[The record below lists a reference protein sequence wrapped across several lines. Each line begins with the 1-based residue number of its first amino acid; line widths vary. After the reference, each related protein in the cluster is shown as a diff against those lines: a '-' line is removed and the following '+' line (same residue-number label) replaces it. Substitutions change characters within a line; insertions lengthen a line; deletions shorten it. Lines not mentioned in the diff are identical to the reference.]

1 MTLFALKNIL
11 DIKLR
16 FDVLHTLLFLISFI
30 LIVFFVGKAFI
41 FEKDWMRF
49 FLENPSKRGLF
60 PSDSSTWFSMF
71 VYLGVQ
77 WWSCY
82 LFDGGGAETS
92 RFTAVKTSK
101 DATKAALT
109 PILLSSIISFFM
121 GIHVIALLGYVP
133 ADQGGELSYVSS
145 LFQILP
151 SFVTDLVFLG
161 FFAMFITTAES
172 LLNWGASFLV
182 IDAWVGWFK
191 KQSSTKISMLT
202 MVLLS
207 GFSIAVALNVK
218 DLQQLIKITFSI
230 SAGVAPV
237 FILRW
242 VWFRINAWSQLSAM
256 LSSGVYMLL
265 YPWFHS
271 RGPWSVYPMEEARI
285 VWVTLLTSITWIGV
299 TLLTKNQSDT
309 IKAKMISLIHPALF
323 IKRLTLSLMLGVLF
337 TTLIFI
343 GWWFILN

>member
-1 MTLFALKNIL
+1 
-11 DIKLR
+11 
-16 FDVLHTLLFLISFI
+16 
-30 LIVFFVGKAFI
+30 
-41 FEKDWMRF
+41 
-49 FLENPSKRGLF
+49 
-60 PSDSSTWFSMF
+60 
-71 VYLGVQ
+71 
-77 WWSCY
+77 
-82 LFDGGGAETS
+82 
-92 RFTAVKTSK
+92 
-101 DATKAALT
+101 
-109 PILLSSIISFFM
+109 M
-121 GIHVIALLGYVP
+121 GIHVIALLGYIP
-133 ADQGGELSYVSS
+133 TDQGGELSYVSS

-207 GFSIAVALNVK
+207 GFSIAVALNVR

-256 LSSGVYMLL
+256 LSSGVYTLL

>member
-1 MTLFALKNIL
+1 
-11 DIKLR
+11 
-16 FDVLHTLLFLISFI
+16 
-30 LIVFFVGKAFI
+30 
-41 FEKDWMRF
+41 
-49 FLENPSKRGLF
+49 
-60 PSDSSTWFSMF
+60 
-71 VYLGVQ
+71 
-77 WWSCY
+77 
-82 LFDGGGAETS
+82 
-92 RFTAVKTSK
+92 
-101 DATKAALT
+101 
-109 PILLSSIISFFM
+109 
-121 GIHVIALLGYVP
+121 
-133 ADQGGELSYVSS
+133 VSS

-182 IDAWVGWFK
+182 IDTWVGWFK
-191 KQSSTKISMLT
+191 KQSSTEISMLT

-256 LSSGVYMLL
+256 LSSGVYTLL

-271 RGPWSVYPMEEARI
+271 RGPWSVYPMEESRVLA
-285 VWVTLLTSITWIGV
+285 VTILSSLTWIAV
-299 TLLTKNQSDT
+299 TFITKNTSNEVEQ
-309 IKAKMISLIHPALF
+309 KMHRLIGSKIAF
-323 IKRLTLSLMLGVLF
+323 VGKLSLALVLGVLLTF
-337 TTLIFI
+337 GTFKIWELI
-343 GWWFILN
+343 LA

>member
-1 MTLFALKNIL
+1 
-11 DIKLR
+11 
-16 FDVLHTLLFLISFI
+16 
-30 LIVFFVGKAFI
+30 
-41 FEKDWMRF
+41 
-49 FLENPSKRGLF
+49 
-60 PSDSSTWFSMF
+60 
-71 VYLGVQ
+71 
-77 WWSCY
+77 
-82 LFDGGGAETS
+82 
-92 RFTAVKTSK
+92 
-101 DATKAALT
+101 
-109 PILLSSIISFFM
+109 
-121 GIHVIALLGYVP
+121 
-133 ADQGGELSYVSS
+133 
-145 LFQILP
+145 
-151 SFVTDLVFLG
+151 
-161 FFAMFITTAES
+161 MFITTAES

-191 KQSSTKISMLT
+191 KQSSTEISMLT

-256 LSSGVYMLL
+256 LSSGVYTLL
-265 YPWFHS
+265 YPWIHS

-309 IKAKMISLIHPALF
+309 IKAKMISLIHPAHF
-323 IKRLTLSLMLGVLF
+323 IKRLALSLMLGVLF